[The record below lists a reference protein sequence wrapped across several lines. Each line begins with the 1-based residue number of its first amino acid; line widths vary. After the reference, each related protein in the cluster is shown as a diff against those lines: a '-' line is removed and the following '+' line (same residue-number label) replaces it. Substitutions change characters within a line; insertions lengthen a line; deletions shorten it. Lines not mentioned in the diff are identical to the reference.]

1 LRDAALCSAG
11 NAARTLADA
20 VVQQARQFQGTQGA
34 PEQQQE
40 QRGVLLRL
48 LRTLDL
54 RYPAALDAALD
65 AVLLVK
71 AAAGDEVNA
80 PAGSDGQQHV
90 LALLSE
96 AFEGT
101 ARSQLLEAGTTVLL
115 AAEAPAASMRQ
126 LVSVKLLSS
135 VPHLLAQRIT
145 GWQCWSCWMLT
156 DADACFPLHL
166 RRQSSA
172 WTPC

>member
-1 LRDAALCSAG
+1 MMCPPLRDAALCSAG

-20 VVQQARQFQGTQGA
+20 VLQQARQFQGTQGA

-80 PAGSDGQQHV
+80 PADGQQHV

-135 VPHLLAQRIT
+135 VSHTCLLNASQGGCAGRA
-145 GWQCWSCWMLT
+145 GC
-156 DADACFPLHL
+156 
-166 RRQSSA
+166 
-172 WTPC
+172 